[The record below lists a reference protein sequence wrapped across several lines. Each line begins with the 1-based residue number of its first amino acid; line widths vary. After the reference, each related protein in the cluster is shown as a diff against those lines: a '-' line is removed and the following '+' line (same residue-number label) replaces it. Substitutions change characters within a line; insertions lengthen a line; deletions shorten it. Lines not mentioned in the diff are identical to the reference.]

1 MHLQELRLQNFRCFT
16 DATISFDERLTVLV
30 GKNGS
35 GKTAILDA
43 AACFLNQIVE
53 VYMEGENFTKFF
65 LDKRKDRNIET
76 AENLKMSLTLQHN
89 GVPTTLQEPEDSNTI
104 TYGLRPGMPGFTKL
118 PNEKVS
124 KILLPEDDRYIIS
137 YYNSGRLSFQL
148 DDKHIQDDQGV
159 KSAYR
164 YCLAPWLSWNA
175 TIEWI
180 DRHDAY
186 EARQF
191 RDGNKNFRDL
201 ELSAMREAV
210 KDALPDF
217 ENLSFDGLKSE
228 VTVTRKTDGQK
239 LSFWQLSDGY
249 RAMLALILDL
259 ARRMAIANGERYTAE
274 GRSILSSPA
283 IVLIDEIELHLHPG
297 WQQTVL
303 PSLLEIFPNTQFIVS
318 THSPQVLSSIASKHI
333 RLLDEGE
340 VYAAPEGTEGAESSR
355 ILKRIFGVLPRP
367 PKNKFA
373 EALARYQ
380 TLVEADQWDSDE
392 AKQLRATLDANF
404 QGQEPALQEADLYIE
419 NRKWELADEEN

>member
-1 MHLQELRLQNFRCFT
+1 MHLHELRLQNFRCFT
-16 DATISFDERLTVLV
+16 DTTISFDERLTVLV

-43 AACFLNQIVE
+43 AAIALN
-53 VYMEGENFTKFF
+53 NFILNAHGVSTNYDYLLSKND
-65 LDKRKDRNIET
+65 LSNKNQRV
-76 AENLKMSLTLQHN
+76 NLCSIN
-89 GVPTTLQEPEDSNTI
+89 TTLQNNDTNIFLKIDNQRCSIESDL
-104 TYGLRPGMPGFTKL
+104 TYFH
-118 PNEKVS
+118 
-124 KILLPEDDRYIIS
+124 IS
-137 YYNSGRLSFQL
+137 YLTEHFLYSYYTTIRMQAKENIYYDINNRNNSHNPADAYANCFQPSLSFG
-148 DDKHIQDDQGV
+148 DT
-159 KSAYR
+159 
-164 YCLAPWLSWNA
+164 LA
-175 TIEWI
+175 WI
-180 DRHDAY
+180 DTHDAD
-186 EARQF
+186 EARRF
-191 RDGNKNFRDL
+191 RDGDEDYRDP

-210 KDALPDF
+210 EKALPDF
-217 ENLSFDGLKSE
+217 GGLRFRGTTNE
-228 VTVTRKTDGQK
+228 ILVTRKTDGQK

-380 TLVEADQWDSDE
+380 TLVEADLWDSDE

>member
-1 MHLQELRLQNFRCFT
+1 MHLHELRLQNFRCFT
-16 DATISFDERLTVLV
+16 DATISFDEHLTVLV

-43 AACFLNQIVE
+43 AAIALN
-53 VYMEGENFTKFF
+53 NFILHAHGVSTGHAYLLLKSD
-65 LDKRKDRNIET
+65 LSNRNHQF
-76 AENLKMSLTLQHN
+76 NLCSIK
-89 GVPTTLQEPEDSNTI
+89 TTLQNNDTNIFLKIDDQRCSIESDL
-104 TYGLRPGMPGFTKL
+104 TYFRISHLKEHFL
-118 PNEKVS
+118 
-124 KILLPEDDRYIIS
+124 YS
-137 YYNSGRLSFQL
+137 YYTTIRMQAKENIYYDINNRNNSHTPADAYANCFQPSLSFG
-148 DDKHIQDDQGV
+148 DT
-159 KSAYR
+159 
-164 YCLAPWLSWNA
+164 LA
-175 TIEWI
+175 WI
-180 DRHDAY
+180 DTHDAD
-186 EARQF
+186 EARRF
-191 RDGNKNFRDL
+191 RDGDEDYRDP

-210 KDALPDF
+210 EKALPDF
-217 ENLSFDGLKSE
+217 GGLRFRGTTNE
-228 VTVTRKTDGQK
+228 ILVTRKTDGQK

-380 TLVEADQWDSDE
+380 TLVEADLWDSDE

>member
-1 MHLQELRLQNFRCFT
+1 MQAKENIYYDINNRNNSHNPADAYANCFQP
-16 DATISFDERLTVLV
+16 S
-30 GKNGS
+30 
-35 GKTAILDA
+35 
-43 AACFLNQIVE
+43 
-53 VYMEGENFTKFF
+53 
-65 LDKRKDRNIET
+65 
-76 AENLKMSLTLQHN
+76 
-89 GVPTTLQEPEDSNTI
+89 
-104 TYGLRPGMPGFTKL
+104 
-118 PNEKVS
+118 
-124 KILLPEDDRYIIS
+124 
-137 YYNSGRLSFQL
+137 LSFG
-148 DDKHIQDDQGV
+148 DT
-159 KSAYR
+159 
-164 YCLAPWLSWNA
+164 LA
-175 TIEWI
+175 WI
-180 DRHDAY
+180 DTHDAD
-186 EARQF
+186 EARRF
-191 RDGNKNFRDL
+191 RDGDEDYRDP

-210 KDALPDF
+210 EKALPDF
-217 ENLSFDGLKSE
+217 GGLRFRGTTNE
-228 VTVTRKTDGQK
+228 ILVTRKTDGQK

-380 TLVEADQWDSDE
+380 TLVEADLWDSDE

>member
-1 MHLQELRLQNFRCFT
+1 MHLHELRLQNFRCFT
-16 DATISFDERLTVLV
+16 DTTISFDERLTVLV

-43 AACFLNQIVE
+43 AAIALNRVLSKVHGIMHFSHISISQNDKPNNSSHEIKTNIKCRLLHNNKNILLSIDE
-53 VYMEGENFTKFF
+53 MPKILRDTKFEQLWHENIPELPIYAYF
-65 LDKRKDRNIET
+65 TGIRIQKNSDISFDKTNINQMRDPT
-76 AENLKMSLTLQHN
+76 AAYANCFQPS
-89 GVPTTLQEPEDSNTI
+89 
-104 TYGLRPGMPGFTKL
+104 
-118 PNEKVS
+118 
-124 KILLPEDDRYIIS
+124 
-137 YYNSGRLSFQL
+137 LSFG
-148 DDKHIQDDQGV
+148 DT
-159 KSAYR
+159 
-164 YCLAPWLSWNA
+164 LA
-175 TIEWI
+175 WI
-180 DRHDAY
+180 DTHDAD
-186 EARQF
+186 EARRF
-191 RDGNKNFRDL
+191 RDGDEDYRDP

-210 KDALPDF
+210 EKALPDF
-217 ENLSFDGLKSE
+217 GGLRFRGTTNE
-228 VTVTRKTDGQK
+228 ILVTRKTDGQK

-380 TLVEADQWDSDE
+380 TLVEADLWDSDE

>member
-1 MHLQELRLQNFRCFT
+1 MHLHELRLQNFRCFT
-16 DATISFDERLTVLV
+16 DTTISFDERLTVLV

-43 AACFLNQIVE
+43 AAIALN
-53 VYMEGENFTKFF
+53 NFILNAHGVSTGHAYLLLKSD
-65 LDKRKDRNIET
+65 LSNRNHQF
-76 AENLKMSLTLQHN
+76 NLCSIK
-89 GVPTTLQEPEDSNTI
+89 TTLQNNDTNIFLKIDDQRCSIESDL
-104 TYGLRPGMPGFTKL
+104 TYFRISHLKEHFL
-118 PNEKVS
+118 
-124 KILLPEDDRYIIS
+124 YS
-137 YYNSGRLSFQL
+137 YYTTIRMQAKENIYYDINNRNNSHNPADAYANCFQPSLSFG
-148 DDKHIQDDQGV
+148 DT
-159 KSAYR
+159 
-164 YCLAPWLSWNA
+164 LA
-175 TIEWI
+175 WI
-180 DRHDAY
+180 DTHDAD
-186 EARQF
+186 EARRF
-191 RDGNKNFRDL
+191 RDGDEDYRDP

-210 KDALPDF
+210 EKALPDF
-217 ENLSFDGLKSE
+217 GGLRFRGTTNE
-228 VTVTRKTDGQK
+228 ILVTRKTDGQK

-380 TLVEADQWDSDE
+380 TLVEADLWDSDE

>member
-1 MHLQELRLQNFRCFT
+1 MPKILRDTKFEQLWHENIPELPIYAYFT
-16 DATISFDERLTVLV
+16 GIRIQKNSDISFD
-30 GKNGS
+30 
-35 GKTAILDA
+35 KTNINQMRDPTA
-43 AACFLNQIVE
+43 AYANCFQP
-53 VYMEGENFTKFF
+53 
-65 LDKRKDRNIET
+65 
-76 AENLKMSLTLQHN
+76 S
-89 GVPTTLQEPEDSNTI
+89 
-104 TYGLRPGMPGFTKL
+104 
-118 PNEKVS
+118 
-124 KILLPEDDRYIIS
+124 
-137 YYNSGRLSFQL
+137 LSFG
-148 DDKHIQDDQGV
+148 DT
-159 KSAYR
+159 
-164 YCLAPWLSWNA
+164 LA
-175 TIEWI
+175 WI
-180 DRHDAY
+180 DTHDAD
-186 EARQF
+186 EARRF
-191 RDGNKNFRDL
+191 RDGDEDYRDP

-210 KDALPDF
+210 EKALPDF
-217 ENLSFDGLKSE
+217 GGLRFRGTTNE
-228 VTVTRKTDGQK
+228 ILVTRKTDGQK

-380 TLVEADQWDSDE
+380 TLVEADLWDSDE

>member
-1 MHLQELRLQNFRCFT
+1 
-16 DATISFDERLTVLV
+16 
-30 GKNGS
+30 
-35 GKTAILDA
+35 
-43 AACFLNQIVE
+43 
-53 VYMEGENFTKFF
+53 
-65 LDKRKDRNIET
+65 
-76 AENLKMSLTLQHN
+76 
-89 GVPTTLQEPEDSNTI
+89 
-104 TYGLRPGMPGFTKL
+104 MPGFTKL

-318 THSPQVLSSIASKHI
+318 THSPQVLSSIEPQHVRI
-333 RLLDEGE
+333 LGPDGCVPYEG
-340 VYAAPEGTEGAESSR
+340 VTYGAESSR
-355 ILKRIFGVLPRP
+355 LLEDIFGIDLRS
-367 PKNKFA
+367 
-373 EALARYQ
+373 E
-380 TLVEADQWDSDE
+380 SE
-392 AKQLRATLDANF
+392 AKKMLNEYFQLINNGDYDSPRSQEYRAQLEKWMRGD
-404 QGQEPALQEADLYIE
+404 PALDTADMIIRRAE
-419 NRKWELADEEN
+419 RQKARGMDRA